1 MWVQNE
7 DGTYQLGPHQQQL
20 VDALL
25 SGNYKQGKEKLT
37 TVVDGV
43 DYDCCLGVACK
54 IAGEPSEIQ
63 ARIGPKGETKLVK
76 RYGYKDDTNYLTGP
90 ASEYFGFKHNRAMFM
105 KEDGF
110 ATSVG
115 GYYSLTQ
122 HNDNNKTFPEIASL
136 IKENAPLLFIDP
148 M

>member
-25 SGNYKQGKEKLT
+25 SGNYKQGRKKLT
-37 TVVDGV
+37 TVVDGI

-54 IAGEPSEIQ
+54 IAGEPSELTSIE
-63 ARIGPKGETKLVK
+63 PEGETKLVK
-76 RYGYKDDTNYLTGP
+76 RYGTREDINYLTGP
-90 ASEYFGFKHNRAMFM
+90 ACEYFGFKHSGAKFM
-105 KEDGF
+105 TEDGF
-110 ATSVG
+110 TTSACG
-115 GYYSLTQ
+115 CYSLIQ
-122 HNDNNKTFPEIASL
+122 HNDNGKTFPEIASL
-136 IKENAPLLFIDP
+136 IKENAPLLFREP